1 MAEFSELS
9 NVALKPIG
17 LDRLYLHVYDNSAV
31 RVQKSL
37 MLYLTFFSF
46 LGIILWNPTVFVGG
60 LEEW

>member
-46 LGIILWNPTVFVGG
+46 LGIIL
-60 LEEW
+60 